1 MKVVISTLL
10 CCLIVTQA
18 NAIQIPYKSLK
29 KAYANDQEKCLVRSE
44 RWIKILPNNP
54 AGYYY
59 ASMIH
64 FERAQKESTTRKKY
78 NELSKSLK
86 YARELESLK
95 TQSFLA
101 QVEWDTLTPV
111 IGLFTRQ
118 VQSALEDE
126 DLDQLSESL
135 EKKVKRFDWEIAD
148 APSNTYTAS
157 NEGTT
162 EHSDLTE
169 ATEVSTS
176 SFRNGQYFGRPT
188 GTEMVASFNVQ
199 SEKEMLAYINAE
211 RAKKGQK
218 PLVWEEDLAKAARYH
233 AFDMGSQDY
242 FEHDSHDRTNGN
254 LKEVAGTFERI
265 RAFYNTTFV
274 NSENIAAGNEGA
286 KDTYM
291 QWFNSPGHYDNMF
304 NGASGKVGIGV
315 CYVPGSTFGYYWVFC
330 TAY

>member
-18 NAIQIPYKSLK
+18 NATKIPYKVLK
-29 KAYANDQEKCLVRSE
+29 KTYESDQEKCLERSE
-44 RWIKILPNNP
+44 RWMKILPNNP

-64 FERAQKESTTRKKY
+64 FERAKNESTARKKY

-86 YARELESLK
+86 YARDLESLK

-111 IGLFTRQ
+111 IGLFTQQ
-118 VQSALEDE
+118 VQTALENE

-135 EKKVKRFDWEIAD
+135 EKKAKRLKWEIAD
-148 APSNTYTAS
+148 APSNTTIAS
-157 NEGTT
+157 NGGNT
-162 EHSDLTE
+162 ESVDATE
-169 ATEVSTS
+169 VAEVSTS
-176 SFRNGQYFGRPT
+176 SFTNGQYFGRPA
-188 GTEMVASFNVQ
+188 GTEIVASFNPQ
-199 SEKEMLAYINAE
+199 SEREMLGYINAE

-233 AFDMGSQDY
+233 AYDMGSQDY
-242 FEHDSHDRTNGN
+242 FEHNSHDRANGD

-265 RAFYNTTFV
+265 RAFYSTTFV

-286 KDTYM
+286 KNTYM
-291 QWFNSPGHYDNMF
+291 QWFNSPGHYENMF

-315 CYVPGSTFGYYWVFC
+315 CYVPGSTYGYYWVFC
-330 TAY
+330 SAY